1 MDNGHCHGRDAAR
14 LIDAPY
20 FSLCSATCTQIFLK
34 PGFVMLK
41 KSLFSH
47 APDIVPPKIDGKFG
61 IKDLVDIFGQISFEA
76 RNVYRGAKLY
86 HTMINDGDTIWLGIA
101 GAGIAGG
108 MGGIVVSLIEA
119 GFIDVICSTGAQ
131 VYHDLHFAFDF
142 PVKAISPFMDDDL
155 LRQHG
160 DTRIY
165 DIGIREKETLEA
177 QDETIRQFVKEK
189 YATLSEQPLS
199 SWEFNYH
206 LGQWAGK
213 NAKYP
218 ERSFVIAAA
227 QHKVPIFWDSHTNH
241 SIAMNLVRS
250 DREGFPLMLSAQQDI
265 FDSAAISYSSDASGF
280 LELGGGGPKNF
291 IQQTGPTISQILGI
305 DFDGADRGL
314 QIGTAVER
322 EGSLSSCTF
331 GEAVTWR
338 KYRSTGEDKLV
349 QIWGEYSVIF
359 PILAAYVFNQ
369 CEIRKQKKLIARM
382 PEIISKL
389 GSAQ

>member
-1 MDNGHCHGRDAAR
+1 M
-14 LIDAPY
+14 
-20 FSLCSATCTQIFLK
+20 T
-34 PGFVMLK
+34 

-47 APDIVPPKIDGKFG
+47 AADIVPPI
-61 IKDLVDIFGQISFEA
+61 IKGDFDIKELVELFGQISFEA
-76 RNVYRGAKLY
+76 RNVHRGARLY
-86 HTMINDGDTIWLGIA
+86 QNMINDGETIWLGIA

-108 MGGIVVSLIEA
+108 MGGMVVSLIEA

-131 VYHDLHFAFDF
+131 VYHDLHFAFDL
-142 PVKAISPFMDDDL
+142 PVKAISPFMDDDV

-165 DIGIREKETLEA
+165 DIGIREKETLEV
-177 QDETIRQFVKEK
+177 QDEIIREFVKEK
-189 YATLSEQPLS
+189 YRLLSKRPLA
-199 SWEFNYH
+199 SWEFNYY
-206 LGQWAGK
+206 LGQWAGEK
-213 NAKYP
+213 AKHP
-218 ERSFVIAAA
+218 ERSFVISAA
-227 QHKVPIFWDSHTNH
+227 QHKIPVFWDSHTNH

-250 DREGFPLMLSAQQDI
+250 DREGFPLQLSAQKDI
-265 FDSAAISYSSDASGF
+265 FDSAAISYSSGASGF
-280 LELGGGGPKNF
+280 VELGGGGPKNF
-291 IQQTGPTISQILGI
+291 IQQTGPTISQILKI

-331 GEAVTWR
+331 GEAVTWG

-359 PILAAYVFNQ
+359 PILAAYVLSQ
-369 CEIRKQKKLIARM
+369 CEHRKQKKLITKM
-382 PEIISKL
+382 PEFCDKL